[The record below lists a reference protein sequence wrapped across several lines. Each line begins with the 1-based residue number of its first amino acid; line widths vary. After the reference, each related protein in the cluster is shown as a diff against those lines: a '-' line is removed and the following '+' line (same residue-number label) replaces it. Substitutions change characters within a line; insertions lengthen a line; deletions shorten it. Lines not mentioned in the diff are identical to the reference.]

1 MKKLIIRVFLIVVL
15 LISSVSF
22 AQGVNKVSL
31 LNELNKTY
39 GVELNTVEKNN
50 FENINSEL
58 VSGLFSLDESNLSKD
73 NRDKEIDKLFDKRD
87 KSLTVSL
94 GIDKYSDIKSQAN
107 GKIEQT
113 AEKVKLAK
121 KITQ

>member
-1 MKKLIIRVFLIVVL
+1 MKKIIFKVISIVTFF
-15 LISSVSF
+15 ITTVSF
-22 AQGVNKVSL
+22 AQGINKISL

-58 VSGLFSLDESNLSKD
+58 VSGLFSLDENNLSKD
-73 NRDKEIDKLFDKRD
+73 NRNKEIDKLFDKRD

-94 GIDKYSDIKSQAN
+94 GIDKYSDIKSQA
-107 GKIEQT
+107 
-113 AEKVKLAK
+113 
-121 KITQ
+121 

>member
-1 MKKLIIRVFLIVVL
+1 MKNLIIRIFLIVVL

-22 AQGVNKVSL
+22 AQGINKISL

-58 VSGLFSLDESNLSKD
+58 VSGLFSLDENNLSKD
-73 NRDKEIDKLFDKRD
+73 NRNKEIDKLFDKRD

-113 AEKVKLAK
+113 AEKVKSAK
-121 KITQ
+121 KLTP